1 MRKIIGGAL
10 TGVSMAA
17 IAVPAH
23 ANCDKGEIHIKF
35 SHCPSALRLVIILAW
50 KGICDGSETVF
61 GRGCSE
67 ASAGD

>member
-35 SHCPSALRLVIILAW
+35 SHCPSALRL
-50 KGICDGSETVF
+50 GHYF
-61 GRGCSE
+61 GMER
-67 ASAGD
+67 DL